1 MFISWI
7 SNTAFITFKDI
18 YLEVKS
24 QNAKGSESEEELKS
38 LLIESETEWKS
49 CLETEHWNLFTI
61 DGHGSNLH
69 IHQQINR

>member
-1 MFISWI
+1 MFIIWI

-38 LLIESETEWKS
+38 LLIESESEKAV
-49 CLETEHWNLFTI
+49 LKLNIETYL
-61 DGHGSNLH
+61 
-69 IHQQINR
+69 Q